1 MAMKN
6 STFNKVPAV
15 ADVSC
20 VLTNFLKEMKCPNDP
35 FHTHISM
42 GIPKGVYSFG
52 SKMNI
57 FWSIYRRALNKNAPM
72 YLAENPGKETPILV
86 DVDLRVKKSILPKGK
101 ELDRIYSREQVLA
114 IVSAYQQAIVEV
126 VDFSESTEKR
136 KADAL
141 ICVLLEKDPY
151 ETEIGGE
158 RYIKNGF
165 HLHFPKLFLD
175 KKVQEVY
182 IIPKVKEKVD
192 GLFDNIGAKDFL
204 DTNSINV
211 HWLMYGSKKQ
221 NGSPYK
227 ATKCFGK
234 DVKEMSFEDALGD
247 YVCCKFSRE
256 TDEDV
261 AVKGRVEK
269 MLHRILS
276 IFLYDR
282 ADHYFQNPKQSVIT
296 PLYKKFE
303 MVKIKRKQWDSDSV
317 DKQLQE
323 ASKLIG
329 MMNCSRSDDRSTWL
343 RVGFCLW
350 NICQGDNEGFCI
362 WLEFSENSEKFSESE
377 CFSLWNKMRPSN
389 FTIGTLKYYAKQDSP
404 QEYADLVKEKTN
416 HLIEKVINGCHNEIA
431 KMLFDEYGNEFTCT
445 TNKEWYQFKDHV
457 WKPIDR
463 GVAIRERIS
472 DDNGIVIKQ
481 LEAKKRE
488 LYKQINEADARVD
501 EDEEDDVISD
511 VKIKKQIVKKIDGM
525 INKCKNA
532 PFKNNIMEECRDVFY
547 NPDFANLL
555 NKNPYLIAFRNGVY
569 DFENDIFR
577 DGNPEDYLSMALP
590 IDYYDYGSIDHPK
603 VMKVDDFFQKV
614 FPDREV
620 REYFLDQVCQVFV
633 GGNRNKVI
641 LFWTSKG
648 NNGKTVT
655 QTLFEKMLG
664 RFAVKFSTSLLT
676 GKKTQMGA
684 ASPELARAGDGVRWA
699 VMDEPNADE
708 MISSGTLK
716 GLTGNDSFW
725 ARDLFQ
731 KGKETRE
738 IQPMFKLHMIC
749 NKLPAIKDGDVATWN
764 RIRVIPFEST
774 FVPESECPEDI
785 DEQVEQKR
793 FPMDKNFNDKIPSL
807 IQPLAW
813 FLIQR
818 WKNVKNYE
826 QVEPEK
832 VKVATDTYMR
842 ENDVFRQFEQQCVFD
857 KPGVK
862 LTPTTLYSYFKEWYR
877 DETAAGGST
886 MPTRNIIRQH
896 FVQKWGDLANGKY
909 WMNKTCQ
916 SLNEEEEEDST

>member
-1 MAMKN
+1 
-6 STFNKVPAV
+6 
-15 ADVSC
+15 
-20 VLTNFLKEMKCPNDP
+20 
-35 FHTHISM
+35 
-42 GIPKGVYSFG
+42 
-52 SKMNI
+52 
-57 FWSIYRRALNKNAPM
+57 
-72 YLAENPGKETPILV
+72 
-86 DVDLRVKKSILPKGK
+86 
-101 ELDRIYSREQVLA
+101 
-114 IVSAYQQAIVEV
+114 
-126 VDFSESTEKR
+126 
-136 KADAL
+136 
-141 ICVLLEKDPY
+141 
-151 ETEIGGE
+151 
-158 RYIKNGF
+158 
-165 HLHFPKLFLD
+165 
-175 KKVQEVY
+175 
-182 IIPKVKEKVD
+182 
-192 GLFDNIGAKDFL
+192 
-204 DTNSINV
+204 
-211 HWLMYGSKKQ
+211 
-221 NGSPYK
+221 
-227 ATKCFGK
+227 
-234 DVKEMSFEDALGD
+234 
-247 YVCCKFSRE
+247 
-256 TDEDV
+256 
-261 AVKGRVEK
+261 
-269 MLHRILS
+269 
-276 IFLYDR
+276 
-282 ADHYFQNPKQSVIT
+282 
-296 PLYKKFE
+296 
-303 MVKIKRKQWDSDSV
+303 
-317 DKQLQE
+317 
-323 ASKLIG
+323 
-329 MMNCSRSDDRSTWL
+329 
-343 RVGFCLW
+343 
-350 NICQGDNEGFCI
+350 
-362 WLEFSENSEKFSESE
+362 
-377 CFSLWNKMRPSN
+377 
-389 FTIGTLKYYAKQDSP
+389 
-404 QEYADLVKEKTN
+404 
-416 HLIEKVINGCHNEIA
+416 
-431 KMLFDEYGNEFTCT
+431 
-445 TNKEWYQFKDHV
+445 
-457 WKPIDR
+457 
-463 GVAIRERIS
+463 
-472 DDNGIVIKQ
+472 
-481 LEAKKRE
+481 